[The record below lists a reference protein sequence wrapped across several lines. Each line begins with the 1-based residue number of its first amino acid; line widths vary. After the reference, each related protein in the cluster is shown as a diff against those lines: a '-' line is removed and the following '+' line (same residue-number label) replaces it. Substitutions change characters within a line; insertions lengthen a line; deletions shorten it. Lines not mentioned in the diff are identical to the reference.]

1 MTKLFTDLQ
10 AWREER
16 RAQCRAGTSLGFV
29 PTMGALHEGH
39 LSLVQRS
46 GSENDATL
54 VSIFVNPTQFDDRVD
69 YEKYPRSVDDDMR
82 MLRAAEADYVL
93 LPTQADLYPDAFRY
107 RVSEVDRSRTLEG
120 AHRPGHFD
128 AVLTV
133 VLKLLQLARAERAY
147 FGEKDW
153 QQLQLVR
160 GMADAF
166 FLSTVIVPVGTVRED
181 DGLALSS
188 RNRRLAA
195 TDRAKAPAFH
205 RALLESAS
213 PDEATRVLRDGGFVV
228 DYVEDVE
235 GRRLGAV
242 RLGGV
247 RLIDNVALNGGPEG
261 PHYSGRPEGPH
272 YSGGPEG
279 PPYED
284 S

>member
-1 MTKLFTDLQ
+1 MTTRFTDLQ
-10 AWREER
+10 AWREHR
-16 RAQCRAGTSLGFV
+16 RTQRRDGIPLGFV

-39 LSLVQRS
+39 LSLVRRS
-46 GSENDATL
+46 RSENDATL
-54 VSIFVNPTQFDDRVD
+54 VSIFVNPTQFDDHVD
-69 YEKYPRSVDDDMR
+69 YEKYPRTLEDDVR
-82 MLRAAEADYVL
+82 MLEAAGADYVL
-93 LPTQADLYPDAFRY
+93 LPSQADLYPDGFRY
-107 RVSEVDRSRTLEG
+107 RVIELDRSRTLEG

-133 VLKLLQLARAERAY
+133 VLKLLQLAAAERAY

-166 FLSTVIVPVGTVRED
+166 FLPTTIVPVGTVRET

-188 RNRRLAA
+188 RNRRLPAA
-195 TDRAKAPAFH
+195 DREKAPAFH
-205 RALLESAS
+205 RALVDSAT
-213 PDEATRVLRDGGFVV
+213 PDQASRALRAGGFAV
-228 DYVEDVE
+228 DYVEDVD

-261 PHYSGRPEGPH
+261 PHY
-272 YSGGPEG
+272 
-279 PPYED
+279 ED
-284 S
+284 R